1 MYKDKITFLKKKWLK
16 NNIFMIIVT
25 VIIVAVIYVI
35 AMIFHNLYL
44 VLFNIVFS
52 FAAYFYYR
60 NKMMIYVE
68 ENLYK

>member
-1 MYKDKITFLKKKWLK
+1 MDKDKITFLKKKWLK

-44 VLFNIVFS
+44 VLFNMQITLIQHHVHGVL
-52 FAAYFYYR
+52 APP
-60 NKMMIYVE
+60 
-68 ENLYK
+68 

>member
-1 MYKDKITFLKKKWLK
+1 MDKDKITFLKKQWLK
-16 NNIFMIIVT
+16 NNIFAIIVT
-25 VIIVAVIYVI
+25 VIIVAVIYIV
-35 AMIFHNLYL
+35 ALIFHNLYI
-44 VLFNIVFS
+44 VLFKIVFS

>member
-1 MYKDKITFLKKKWLK
+1 MDKDKITFLKKKWLK

-44 VLFNIVFS
+44 VLFNIVLS

>member
-1 MYKDKITFLKKKWLK
+1 
-16 NNIFMIIVT
+16 MIIVT
-25 VIIVAVIYVI
+25 VIIVAVIYII

>member
-1 MYKDKITFLKKKWLK
+1 MDKDKITFLKKKWLK

-44 VLFNIVFS
+44 IIEI
-52 FAAYFYYR
+52 
-60 NKMMIYVE
+60 K
-68 ENLYK
+68 

>member
-1 MYKDKITFLKKKWLK
+1 MDKDKITFLKKKWLK

-60 NKMMIYVE
+60 NNMMIYVE
-68 ENLYK
+68 

>member
-1 MYKDKITFLKKKWLK
+1 MDKDKITFLKKQWLK
-16 NNIFMIIVT
+16 NNIFAIIVT